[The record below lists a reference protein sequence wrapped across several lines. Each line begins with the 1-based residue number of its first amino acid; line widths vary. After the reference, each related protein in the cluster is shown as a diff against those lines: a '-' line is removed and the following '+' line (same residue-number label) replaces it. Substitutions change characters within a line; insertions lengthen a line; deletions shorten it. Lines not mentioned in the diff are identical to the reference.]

1 MSVAPSDVLAGSA
14 WLRCSSPFPHIVAR
28 NVFKPG
34 YYAALERQIYGILR
48 QGLSEVPAPGRF
60 SRNLPGYDAYA
71 LGLGPVPGEPAEL
84 FFTREWREMLA
95 GIWGVCPTPYMFAGA
110 HHHAPGSAAGF
121 IHNDLNPVWFPR
133 AAGGRVQIP
142 DEQLCSYKTG
152 AGPLAP
158 GQKVEV
164 VRGAALILYLAN
176 QEWRPGDGGETALYE
191 SSGVR
196 VDDPVAAWP
205 PENNS
210 LVSFECTPHSF
221 HTFLANTRIARTSII
236 MWVHRPLEEAVS
248 LYGEDGLERWRS

>member
-1 MSVAPSDVLAGSA
+1 
-14 WLRCSSPFPHIVAR
+14 
-28 NVFKPG
+28 
-34 YYAALERQIYGILR
+34 
-48 QGLSEVPAPGRF
+48 
-60 SRNLPGYDAYA
+60 
-71 LGLGPVPGEPAEL
+71 
-84 FFTREWREMLA
+84 
-95 GIWGVCPTPYMFAGA
+95 
-110 HHHAPGSAAGF
+110 
-121 IHNDLNPVWFPR
+121 
-133 AAGGRVQIP
+133 VQIP